1 MKKILPFLA
10 ACLSL
15 VLLLSSCEK
24 EDYKRTKRIT
34 LDVSVAAGTAY
45 TLDLSP
51 YGDYDDKAAITRQ
64 AISYT
69 QSEIVPNSSLG
80 VYTFLKAGAPKLGG
94 NGKEVVEIKITGSGC
109 SDDDDDDDDDD
120 DNDDDYDDYGK
131 TTIITINLTVL

>member
-1 MKKILPFLA
+1 MKRALSVLI
-10 ACLSL
+10 ACFG
-15 VLLLSSCEK
+15 LLLFLSSCEK
-24 EDYKRTKRIT
+24 EDYKRTKRVT

-51 YGDYDDKAAITRQ
+51 YGDYDDRAAITRQ

-69 QSEIVPNSSLG
+69 QSEIVPDSSLG

-109 SDDDDDDDDDD
+109 DDDDDDDDY
-120 DNDDDYDDYGK
+120 DNDDDDDDDEYGQ
-131 TTIITINLTVL
+131 TTIITINITIL